1 MRVLVL
7 GGTRFIGRHIVSQ
20 LLSSGAKVTLLHRGW
35 SRSPFGAEV
44 TQLVDDRRAVTE
56 ATARTLAKPWDVVV
70 DTSGH
75 DIDHVSGPARHL
87 GEVGLYV
94 YLSTC
99 SVYARPHSPATEIT
113 ERSAV
118 LRRAGVVHQHVSAL
132 RRLQCERH
140 LDRELD
146 ARSIQLLTLRLS
158 ITVGPFD
165 QVDRFAYW
173 LERAIRGGDA
183 LVPMHP
189 DQDIQ
194 LVDVRDVAEFVGALV
209 TAGSRRTG
217 VLNVAGP
224 RTTAS
229 RVIDAIAVEADPQFK
244 PRWVGEQ
251 FALAHHLVPWT
262 EVPLWLP
269 PSHPDRSLMA
279 ISSSKAQAAG
289 LRYRPLADTV
299 RDSLAWR
306 REHPGWSSVWLD
318 QERETALLGKWRS

>member
-7 GGTRFIGRHIVSQ
+7 GGTRFIGRHIVSH
-20 LLSSGAKVTLLHRGW
+20 LLREGAQVTLLHRGW
-35 SRSPFGAEV
+35 SVSPFGAEV
-44 TQLVDDRRAVTE
+44 THLVDDRRAVTE
-56 ATARTLAKPWDVVV
+56 ATAHALATPWDAVI

-75 DIDHVSGPARHL
+75 DVDHVSGPARHL
-87 GEVGLYV
+87 TAAGLYV
-94 YLSTC
+94 FLSSC
-99 SVYARPHSPATEIT
+99 SVYARPQSPATEIT

-118 LRRAGVVHQHVSAL
+118 LRRAGVAHQHVSAL
-132 RRLQCERH
+132 RKLQCERH

-146 ARSIQLLTLRLS
+146 ARGIPLLTLRLS
-158 ITVGPFD
+158 VTVGPFD
-165 QVDRFAYW
+165 QADRFAYW
-173 LERAIRGGDA
+173 LERATRGGDV

-189 DQDIQ
+189 DQDMQ
-194 LVDVRDVAEFVGALV
+194 LVDVRDVAEFLGTVLA
-209 TAGSRRTG
+209 AGSQRPG
-217 VLNVAGP
+217 LLNVAGP

-229 RVIDAIAVEADPQFK
+229 RVIDALALEVGPQFK

-262 EVPLWLP
+262 ELPLWLP

-279 ISSSKAQAAG
+279 ISSSRAQAAG
-289 LRYRPLADTV
+289 LRFRPLADTV

-318 QERETALLGKWRS
+318 QDREKTLLGRWRS